1 MRICWRACRS
11 SCPSGVRGPTT
22 EASTDPSTHL
32 LVPGECPRPVVCA
45 WRGGVERA
53 PLSIKDCP
61 AGERPRE
68 RLERLGA
75 AALSTVELLTILIG
89 SGGPGAS
96 ADLLARRILAAHPSL
111 RALASTPL
119 AEIRSVP
126 GIGAAN
132 AARLAAACELGGRLQ
147 REQRERRLVLSS
159 PRAVWRHL
167 ALELRDR
174 DRERFLALCLNTRN
188 ELVREVV
195 VSMGSLNASIVH
207 PREVYKPA
215 LACSAA
221 AIVIAH
227 NHPSGDPAPSRE
239 DHEVTRALSEAG
251 QLLDIP
257 LHDHVIIG
265 ADSYYSFR
273 DGGLL

>member
-1 MRICWRACRS
+1 M
-11 SCPSGVRGPTT
+11 
-22 EASTDPSTHL
+22 
-32 LVPGECPRPVVCA
+32 
-45 WRGGVERA
+45 ERA

-61 AGERPRE
+61 ADERPRE

-75 AALSTVELLTILIG
+75 TALSTVELLTILIG
-89 SGGPGAS
+89 TGGRGAS
-96 ADLLARRILAAHPSL
+96 ADLLARRIVAACPSL
-111 RALASTPL
+111 RDLAATPI
-119 AEIRSVP
+119 AGIRSLP

-132 AARLAAACELGGRLQ
+132 AARLAAACELARRLQ
-147 REQRERRLVLSS
+147 RERRERRVVLAS

-174 DRERFLALCLNTRN
+174 ERERFLALCLNTRN

-215 LACSAA
+215 LTCSAA
-221 AIVIAH
+221 AIVIVH
-227 NHPSGDPAPSRE
+227 NHPSGDPTPSRE
-239 DHEVTRALSEAG
+239 DREVTRTLSEAG
-251 QLLDIP
+251 HVLDIP

-265 ADSYYSFR
+265 SDSYYSFR
-273 DGGLL
+273 DAGLL

>member
-1 MRICWRACRS
+1 M
-11 SCPSGVRGPTT
+11 
-22 EASTDPSTHL
+22 
-32 LVPGECPRPVVCA
+32 
-45 WRGGVERA
+45 ERA

-61 AGERPRE
+61 ARERPRE
-68 RLERLGA
+68 RLERLGTS
-75 AALSTVELLTILIG
+75 ALSTVELLTVLIG
-89 SGGPGAS
+89 SGGPRAS
-96 ADLLARRILAAHPSL
+96 ADQLARRIIAAHPTL
-111 RALASTPL
+111 RELASASI

-132 AARLAAACELGGRLQ
+132 AARLAVACEIGGRLQ
-147 REQRERRLVLSS
+147 RERRERRVVLSS

-215 LACSAA
+215 LSCSAA

-227 NHPSGDPAPSRE
+227 NHPSGDPSPSRE

-251 QLLDIP
+251 HLLDIP